1 MLVRRSEE
9 AAGVTAQHPAPTEER
24 LLTPRLELA
33 PVVADDAEELT
44 EVFADERLY
53 VFLGSHPITT
63 EELRAQFD
71 RLAAARLAN
80 QEGTAQRNWTVR
92 RRADSRAV
100 GMVQAA
106 FSDQG
111 RAAEI
116 AWAVGVAW
124 QGQGIAS
131 EAALAVVGWLERRGV
146 ATITAHIHPDHHA
159 SAKVATRAGLRP
171 TGAIRSQAGQRAL
184 PRSAA
189 TAALTSLHTH
199 DGIVDV
205 PQGTLPPADV
215 LDRIYSDQA
224 LITRFNG

>member
-1 MLVRRSEE
+1 
-9 AAGVTAQHPAPTEER
+9 VTAQHPAPTEER
-24 LLTPRLELA
+24 LLTPGLELA

-71 RLAAARLAN
+71 RLAGAR
-80 QEGTAQRNWTVR
+80 
-92 RRADSRAV
+92 
-100 GMVQAA
+100 
-106 FSDQG
+106 
-111 RAAEI
+111 
-116 AWAVGVAW
+116 
-124 QGQGIAS
+124 
-131 EAALAVVGWLERRGV
+131 
-146 ATITAHIHPDHHA
+146 
-159 SAKVATRAGLRP
+159 
-171 TGAIRSQAGQRAL
+171 GAIRSQAGQRAL

-215 LDRIYSDQA
+215 LDRIDSDQA